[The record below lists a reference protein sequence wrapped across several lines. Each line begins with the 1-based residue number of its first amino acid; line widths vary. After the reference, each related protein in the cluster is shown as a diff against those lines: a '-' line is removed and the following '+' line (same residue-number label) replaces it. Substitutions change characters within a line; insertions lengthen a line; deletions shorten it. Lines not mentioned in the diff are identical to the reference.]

1 MAVVWQISAIQFNE
15 KTLIRGYILKNISW
29 PDHLRT
35 TMIKNV
41 YLVLGSYFRQRYK
54 SKDIIV
60 SVEEQQYKTKTDK
73 FGKFSVTINRTN
85 IKEIKILNKETN
97 KPFEIIQSY
106 PIFFP
111 DNNNPVSAIS
121 DIDDTIIISNTRRV
135 LKTIATTLFV
145 APRKRVPVNFASKI
159 LNALNNNGSRIF
171 YVSKSESNL
180 FALLTYFIKNRKL
193 PVGYL
198 HLTPYISAHQLVKT
212 KGGKNYKEK
221 AIRFILKNSNDKKF
235 ILLGDDTQHDMKIYH
250 TITQSY
256 PGKILRIYI
265 HKTRSSLKGSKK
277 SDMEKLLKLP
287 VSTVYFTDSSD
298 LTQEL
303 NYINNL

>member
-29 PDHLRT
+29 PNHFKT
-35 TMIKNV
+35 TMLKNF
-41 YLVLGSYFRQRYK
+41 YLVLSSYFRQRYK

-60 SVEEQQYKTKTDK
+60 SVGEQQYNTRTDK
-73 FGKFSVTINRTN
+73 FGKFSVTINEVD
-85 IKEIKILNKETN
+85 IKEINILNSKTN

-106 PIFFP
+106 PLFFP
-111 DNNNPVSAIS
+111 DSNNPVSAIS

-145 APRKRVPVNFASKI
+145 APRKRVPINFASKI
-159 LNALNNNGSRIF
+159 LNALNSKGSRIF

-180 FALLTYFIKNRKL
+180 FALLTYFIKDREL

-198 HLTPYISAHQLVKT
+198 HLTPYISANQLVRT

-221 AIRFILKNSNDKKF
+221 AIRFILENSSDKKF
-235 ILLGDDTQHDMKIYH
+235 ILLGDDTQYDMKIYH
-250 TITQSY
+250 TITKSY
-256 PGKILRIYI
+256 PDKIIRIYI
-265 HKTRSSLKGSKK
+265 HKTRTALKGSKK
-277 SDMEKLLKLP
+277 EEMDKLNSLS
-287 VSTVYFTDSSD
+287 VSTIYFTDSGD
-298 LTQEL
+298 IAQEL
-303 NYINNL
+303 DYINNL